1 MRAPLQPRPPF
12 LGPLLAASATLIVA
26 CAQQAEPRPS
36 PTDRFYFPAGLAFY
50 LPDAGST
57 SGVLYVASG
66 NYDRRFDQG
75 NLLAV
80 NLDRVLAPPQP
91 GAPGGLTGLPPP
103 ATPTGDLT
111 APIAFTDLQTQ
122 DGDAVEIQSFAA
134 QMVRDPIGYGG
145 RPRLWVATRA
155 EGDLLEGISSDPTT
169 GADLRCIP
177 RAGPTAAGPNCVASG
192 RSLALEQI
200 PQGGAG
206 LPAAPE
212 PYGVGLSVEN
222 GLIPGELW
230 VTHLRPADSPPTS
243 NLNLQNYVV
252 HLDARAPQP
261 VVPIPQSFVPI
272 GVGSGD
278 SLYVGKYNVFISGR
292 TKLSVTAPDVL
303 MRIVDRVTLLPSF
316 PQLTLQFAVV
326 EARGL
331 AMRTDESRIYLA
343 TLQPDTLLVID
354 VNGSETSAPTL
365 TVVRAIP
372 LPGGPNA
379 VRLVERPDVP
389 PGAPGRDVVAIT
401 CQLDGSVAFYDDQI
415 GGLGAIVEGVGL
427 APYDIAV
434 DLRAAENVAR
444 FFVSNFADG
453 RVAIIDAALGGRG
466 RPIGARLVAMLGLQQ
481 GCIIQ
486 TDNQACV
493 GSE

>member
-1 MRAPLQPRPPF
+1 MRAPLSPRAPPV
-12 LGPLLAASATLIVA
+12 GPLLVAASTLIAA
-26 CAQQAEPRPS
+26 CAQQAPPNPS
-36 PTDRFYFPAGLAFY
+36 PTDRFYFPAGLSFY

-66 NYDRRFDQG
+66 NYDRRYDQG

-80 NLDRVLAPPQP
+80 NLDRVQAPPQS
-91 GAPGGLTGLPPP
+91 GVPGGVSGLPPP

-111 APIAFTDLQTQ
+111 APVAFTDLQTQ
-122 DGDAVEIQSFAA
+122 DGDVVEIQSFAA
-134 QMVRDPIGYGG
+134 QMLRDPIGYGG

-155 EGDLLEGISSDPTT
+155 EGDLLEGISTDST
-169 GADLRCIP
+169 GEDLQCIP
-177 RAGPTAAGPNCVASG
+177 RAGSTVAGRNCVESG
-192 RSLALEQI
+192 RSLALEQL

-212 PYGVGLSVEN
+212 PYGVGLSVED
-222 GLIPGELW
+222 GLVPGELW
-230 VTHLRPADSPPTS
+230 VTHLRPGDSPPTS
-243 NLNLQNYVV
+243 GLNQQNYAV
-252 HLDARAPQP
+252 HLDGRVPEP

-278 SLYVGKYNVFISGR
+278 SLYVGRRNVFVSGR
-292 TKLSVTAPDVL
+292 TKPIITAPDVL
-303 MRIVDRVTLLPSF
+303 IRLVDRVTLLPSF
-316 PQLTLQFAVV
+316 PQLTIQFAVV

-331 AMRTDESRIYLA
+331 AVRRDESRIYLA

-354 VNGSETSAPTL
+354 VNGPDTATPTL
-365 TVVRAIP
+365 TVVRSVP

-379 VRLVERPDVP
+379 VRIIDRGV
-389 PGAPGRDVVAIT
+389 GRGDVVAIS
-401 CQLDGSVAFYDDQI
+401 CQLDGSVAFYDDEI

-427 APYDIAV
+427 SPYDIAV
-434 DLRAAENVAR
+434 DQRPEENVAR
-444 FFVSNFADG
+444 LFVSNFADG
-453 RVAIIDAALGGRG
+453 RVAIIDVALESRG
-466 RPIGARLVAMLGLQQ
+466 RPIGARLVATLGLQQ

-486 TDNQACV
+486 TNNSSCV